1 MTPLKANKIK
11 KLIKKEEKHRLA
23 SSVRRRRPASSLP
36 RVKHRDALSS
46 IPLLSLSIL
55 HDTAEDQGLGLL
67 RVSDWKMA
75 LIMRL
80 GLEVKEGLLLWWL
93 SRGMTEN
100 LFRWKFVFFS
110 LLVGAKKGCF
120 FTKDFLQMRNVI
132 ISSTWHYQSINHLL
146 DYAFCLF
153 ENLVMMIMECFET
166 AKRKLEKSM
175 VADNDSEDEFCREI
189 ELLARL
195 HHRHLV
201 ALKGFCAK
209 KNE

>member
-1 MTPLKANKIK
+1 
-11 KLIKKEEKHRLA
+11 KHRLA
-23 SSVRRRRPASSLP
+23 SSVRGRRPASSLP

-46 IPLLSLSIL
+46 
-55 HDTAEDQGLGLL
+55 GLGLL

-80 GLEVKEGLLLWWL
+80 GLEMKEGLLLWWL

-100 LFRWKFVFFS
+100 LFRWNSVLTDKDLFFFS
-110 LLVGAKKGCF
+110 IGWGKEGSVIKQK
-120 FTKDFLQMRNVI
+120 TK
-132 ISSTWHYQSINHLL
+132 
-146 DYAFCLF
+146 
-153 ENLVMMIMECFET
+153 
-166 AKRKLEKSM
+166 
-175 VADNDSEDEFCREI
+175 DEFCREI

-209 KNE
+209 KNK